1 MLRGTTKSYG
11 VNIHGSLHKEE
22 EENPRQASDIMI
34 TEVVTVRP
42 EEPVTRAAK
51 LMVDNLIG
59 SVLVVDEEGRLR
71 GIVTERDIVYVVS
84 EAWDPTKHKV
94 WEIMTENPIVVRP
107 DDDLLTV
114 VRKMSETNVRHLPV
128 VDEKGV
134 PVGII
139 SFRDVLDFL
148 MSVFGLA
155 LGLTLE
161 K

>member
-1 MLRGTTKSYG
+1 MVVFIRKRRKIP
-11 VNIHGSLHKEE
+11 V
-22 EENPRQASDIMI
+22 RASDIMI
-34 TEVVTVRP
+34 TEVVTVKP
-42 EEPVTRAAK
+42 DDPVTRAAK
-51 LMVDNLIG
+51 LMVENLIG
-59 SVLVVDEEGRLR
+59 SVLVVDDEGRLR

-84 EAWDPTKHKV
+84 EAWDPTKHRV

-128 VDEKGV
+128 VDEKGA

-148 MSVFGLA
+148 MSVLGLA
-155 LGLTLE
+155 LGMALE
-161 K
+161 R